1 MKELKRV
8 STKCSLAHIN
18 RDTNYHYTI
27 SFSQKMIYVID
38 TQSKKN
44 VSMST
49 LDSKQYKEGQR
60 QGWDSVANGWQ
71 KWWKITE
78 IAAEKVSRRLI
89 EHAKI
94 KRGSRVL
101 DIATGIGEPAITAAK
116 QVGDSGHVLATDISS
131 QMLSIAKQRA
141 ISLGLEWVIEFK
153 VGDAEAIDLPA
164 STFDAALCRFGLMFL
179 PDLRTGLSNIYRSLV
194 DGGRLVAAV
203 WASPDRVPFIALA
216 LNRVMKETK
225 GPSLLPA
232 GAPGPFSLSNEN
244 MLRNSLIESGFKD
257 VIIERMDVTFNFDS
271 AEVYTSFVYETAAP
285 VQAMLA
291 NQQQERRE
299 EILKAISESAREYA
313 ENDRPNIRM
322 SNEAICVV
330 GRK

>member
-1 MKELKRV
+1 M
-8 STKCSLAHIN
+8 
-18 RDTNYHYTI
+18 
-27 SFSQKMIYVID
+27 SQTLNQRRI
-38 TQSKKN
+38 
-44 VSMST
+44 SMSSR
-49 LDSKQYKEGQR
+49 DSEQYKEGQR
-60 QGWDSVANGWQ
+60 QGWDSVAGGWQ

-78 IAAEKVSRRLI
+78 TGAEKVSRRLI
-89 EHAKI
+89 ELADI
-94 KRGSRVL
+94 ERGSTVL
-101 DIATGIGEPAITAAK
+101 DIATGIGEPSITAAN
-116 QVGDSGHVLATDISS
+116 QVGNSGHVLAIDISS

-141 ISLGLEWVIEFK
+141 MSLGLEQVMEFK
-153 VGDAEAIDLPA
+153 EGDAETIDLPA
-164 STFDAALCRFGLMFL
+164 STFDAAFCRFGLMFL

-194 DGGRLVAAV
+194 DGGRLAAAV

-216 LNRVMKETK
+216 FNRAMKETK
-225 GPSLLPA
+225 GPPLPPA

-244 MLRNSLIESGFKD
+244 MLMNSLIESGFKD

-271 AEVYTSFVYETAAP
+271 AEVYTTFVYETAAP

-313 ENDRPNIRM
+313 ENDTANIRM
-322 SNEAICVV
+322 RNEAIYVV